1 MYKEAQTWEKKKV
14 AIFKKKK
21 ASLQLKKRKKKK
33 KKQPARKEVAEAV
46 SEINNVLS
54 PLAEGVIGCLQ

>member
-21 ASLQLKKRKKKK
+21 SISATEKKKKEK